1 MVREAAARA
10 ASARGAVIKAACEM
24 PPSLVLDSTS
34 EAQAA
39 FLAPEDGAAHPL
51 MKARRWRANTLK
63 QPLAQPTS
71 RFWRAHALLQP
82 LPQPTTSRPLVCIA
96 LPLACAQGNMLPW
109 LRVVSAISLDQCCR
123 SLHGDGLCIA
133 GRIHD
138 GRRHIADSVADTL
151 FHPEQVAALVEAGVS
166 MRTMLRTVVCARG
179 WLEQC
184 PPVFVDERLLPL
196 ALLRLAIKFEGIGQQ
211 VETALKLF
219 QPLAGEKPALLSVEC
234 RLVEALWAARG

>member
-51 MKARRWRANTLK
+51 MKARRWRANNLK
-63 QPLAQPTS
+63 QPLARPTTS
-71 RFWRAHALLQP
+71 RLWRTHTLLQP
-82 LPQPTTSRPLVCIA
+82 LAQPTSRPLVCIA
-96 LPLACAQGNMLPW
+96 LPLVCAQGNMLPW
-109 LRVVSAISLDQCCR
+109 LRVDSAISLVQCCR

-184 PPVFVDERLLPL
+184 PPVFVDESLLPL
-196 ALLRLAIKFEGIGQQ
+196 ALLRLAIKFEGNRDH
-211 VETALKLF
+211 VVAALKLLE
-219 QPLAGEKPALLSVEC
+219 PLDEKPG
-234 RLVEALWAARG
+234 ARQR